1 MRNASISKQPAVAGY
16 DFHFFECPEGGIHKL
31 LVPDQLVSELAQTAT
46 APESKPPSSDPA
58 LQPLADFLGK
68 TTSTK
73 GSARD
78 QTWAKAQNEDID
90 EDYLWR
96 DIGSRP
102 VDHRSEYQVFE
113 ASQAVA
119 LSRVCKRVV
128 REDRARLDDVYRRL
142 VLQESCHR
150 KLATAG
156 AVALNR
162 MRKIQPHMAE
172 VIEFVQR
179 HLNLAQYSTSP
190 QPIPPFL
197 LVGDPGIGK
206 THFAQALAQALGA
219 PLRIQ
224 RMDTDVTSSFL
235 LGSDKKWGTSQHGIV
250 FEMVVLGEYA
260 DPVILVDEID
270 KGDRAQERPQT
281 GLYSLL
287 EPATATRVRDI
298 SLDFEF
304 DASQVTWIFTAND
317 ASRLDQPLRS
327 RLREFRIELPDAE
340 QSLVLAAE
348 VMRAAISD
356 MQVGGFSPELF
367 RLHRHLAHLPARA
380 IRQITQD
387 AVAKA
392 VAASRFALSERDL
405 PSFLVP
411 SGHTPQCH
419 LH

>member
-1 MRNASISKQPAVAGY
+1 MRNASISKQPAVTGY
-16 DFHFFECPEGGIHKL
+16 DFHFFECPQGGIHKL

-46 APESKPPSSDPA
+46 APESAPPSSDPA

-68 TTSTK
+68 TKSTK
-73 GSARD
+73 GFARD
-78 QTWAKAQNEDID
+78 QTWAKAHNEEID
-90 EDYLWR
+90 EENLWR
-96 DIGSRP
+96 EIGSRP

-113 ASQAVA
+113 ASQALA
-119 LSRVCKRVV
+119 LYQAGKRTL
-128 REDRARLDDVYRRL
+128 RDERARLDDVYRRL

-150 KLATAG
+150 KLATAD
-156 AVALNR
+156 AAALNR
-162 MRKIQPHMAE
+162 IGKTQPHMAE
-172 VIEFVQR
+172 VIGFVQR
-179 HLNLAQYSTSP
+179 HLNLAQYSKCP
-190 QPIPPFL
+190 QPIPAIL

-250 FEMVVLGEYA
+250 FETVVLGEYA
-260 DPVILVDEID
+260 DPVILLDEID
-270 KGDRAQERPQT
+270 KGDRAHERPQT

-287 EPATATRVRDI
+287 ESATATRVRDI

-317 ASRLDQPLRS
+317 ESRLDQPLRS

-356 MQVGGFSPELF
+356 MQIGGFSPELF

-387 AVAKA
+387 EPPRVPWRL
-392 VAASRFALSERDL
+392 VGLS
-405 PSFLVP
+405 
-411 SGHTPQCH
+411 
-419 LH
+419 